1 MDMLELARTRYTCK
15 HYDPT
20 RGIAPE
26 TLGRLAEIL
35 RLSASSVNI
44 QPWRFVFLATP
55 KAKARLM
62 PAVKDFNIER
72 VEHAPLIIL
81 FLAKNRLDEEH
92 LKKLSLRR
100 KPKTAAMIRRPTLKS
115 STPSARP
122 RSTPIAARPNRPAS
136 GRTNR

>member
-62 PAVKDFNIER
+62 PAVKDFNLER
-72 VEHAPLIIL
+72 VEHAPLIFI
-81 FLAKNRLDEEH
+81 FLANTGLD
-92 LKKLSLRR
+92 
-100 KPKTAAMIRRPTLKS
+100 
-115 STPSARP
+115 
-122 RSTPIAARPNRPAS
+122 
-136 GRTNR
+136 

>member
-1 MDMLELARTRYTCK
+1 MDMLDLARTRYTCK

-81 FLAKNRLDEEH
+81 FLAKDRLDEAH
-92 LKKLSLRR
+92 LKNSLRR
-100 KPKTAAMIRRPTLKS
+100 KPKTAATIRRPTLRS
-115 STPSARP
+115 STPSERP
-122 RSTPIAARPNRPAS
+122 RSTPTAARPSRRAS
-136 GRTNR
+136 GRTSR